1 MRLAGQ
7 FAPVTGALIGLLG
20 GGVYWLAVQVWPAS
34 VAVIL
39 AMTAT
44 ALLTDRVSRLP
55 AARYWVLWRVMLVLV
70 KYNALMALSAAKLPF
85 AAPADMSLGLIMV
98 CGYACSFA
106 LLVSVMAY
114 RPQKSAPKIGSVALA
129 TALVIGFAPATL
141 LGIPGLIGVSAAIL
155 AGMGIIAFL
164 RFKRADGAAD
174 ALDMT
179 QLSTETCF
187 YLGALATWKYV

>member
-1 MRLAGQ
+1 
-7 FAPVTGALIGLLG
+7 
-20 GGVYWLAVQVWPAS
+20 
-34 VAVIL
+34 
-39 AMTAT
+39 
-44 ALLTDRVSRLP
+44 
-55 AARYWVLWRVMLVLV
+55 
-70 KYNALMALSAAKLPF
+70 
-85 AAPADMSLGLIMV
+85 
-98 CGYACSFA
+98 

-114 RPQKSAPKIGSVALA
+114 RPQKSARKIGSVALA